1 MSSLELNTHFNSL
14 SPNEIKPTIFD
25 SRFFFWEIIFCKI
38 YNYRMVDFDNSIFK
52 KLCVVSAPSGA
63 GKTSLIKKILKD
75 KNISVCISDTS
86 RKPRVGEAN
95 GIDYNF
101 ISSDEFQDKIK
112 NEKYLEHAMVHGNFY
127 GTLID
132 SVVKLLEDDII
143 VILEIDFQGAEI
155 IKKKFP
161 LSRSIFILPPSFEIL
176 EKRLR
181 ERGTDEEEI
190 IIERLENAKI
200 ELSKAK
206 NYDYIIVNDDFAEAE
221 KKLHS
226 FCMDKDLL
234 FDDKIRKEPLIHFDF

>member
-1 MSSLELNTHFNSL
+1 
-14 SPNEIKPTIFD
+14 
-25 SRFFFWEIIFCKI
+25 
-38 YNYRMVDFDNSIFK
+38 MVDFDNSIFK

-190 IIERLENAKI
+190 ILPRRRKNFTHSAWIKI
-200 ELSKAK
+200 CYLTTK
-206 NYDYIIVNDDFAEAE
+206 
-221 KKLHS
+221 
-226 FCMDKDLL
+226 
-234 FDDKIRKEPLIHFDF
+234 

>member
-1 MSSLELNTHFNSL
+1 MRLNLLSL
-14 SPNEIKPTIFD
+14 IVG
-25 SRFFFWEIIFCKI
+25 FFWEIIFCKI

-226 FCMDKDLL
+226 FCTDKDLS
-234 FDDKIRKEPLIHFDF
+234 FDDKIRTEPLIHFDF

>member
-1 MSSLELNTHFNSL
+1 
-14 SPNEIKPTIFD
+14 
-25 SRFFFWEIIFCKI
+25 
-38 YNYRMVDFDNSIFK
+38 MVDFDNSIFK

-221 KKLHS
+221 KKLNS

-234 FDDKIRKEPLIHFDF
+234 FDDKLRKEPLSAGHRAFYNASQALKKKVLELIQ

>member
-1 MSSLELNTHFNSL
+1 
-14 SPNEIKPTIFD
+14 
-25 SRFFFWEIIFCKI
+25 
-38 YNYRMVDFDNSIFK
+38 MVDFDNSIFK

>member
-1 MSSLELNTHFNSL
+1 MRLNLLSL
-14 SPNEIKPTIFD
+14 IVG
-25 SRFFFWEIIFCKI
+25 FFWEIIFCKI

-226 FCMDKDLL
+226 FCTDKDLS

>member
-1 MSSLELNTHFNSL
+1 MRLNLLSL
-14 SPNEIKPTIFD
+14 IVG
-25 SRFFFWEIIFCKI
+25 FWEIIFCKI

-226 FCMDKDLL
+226 FCRI
-234 FDDKIRKEPLIHFDF
+234 KICYLMTK

>member
-1 MSSLELNTHFNSL
+1 MRLNLLSL
-14 SPNEIKPTIFD
+14 IVG
-25 SRFFFWEIIFCKI
+25 FFWEIIFCKI

-101 ISSDEFQDKIK
+101 ISSDEFHNKIK

-132 SVVKLLEDDII
+132 SVVKLLEEDII

-206 NYDYIIVNDDFAEAE
+206 NYDYIIVNDDFVEAE

-226 FCMDKDLL
+226 FCMDKDLS

>member
-1 MSSLELNTHFNSL
+1 
-14 SPNEIKPTIFD
+14 
-25 SRFFFWEIIFCKI
+25 
-38 YNYRMVDFDNSIFK
+38 MVDFDNSIFK

-161 LSRSIFILPPSFEIL
+161 LSRNIFILPPSFEIL

-226 FCMDKDLL
+226 FCMDKDLS

>member
-25 SRFFFWEIIFCKI
+25 SRFFWEIIFCKI

>member
-1 MSSLELNTHFNSL
+1 
-14 SPNEIKPTIFD
+14 
-25 SRFFFWEIIFCKI
+25 
-38 YNYRMVDFDNSIFK
+38 MVDFDNSIFK

-221 KKLHS
+221 KKLHA